1 MECNKIKNLAKEAE
15 FDSIEAF
22 TSYCCPSDYGLTEHC
37 EESKSCLDCWK
48 LAERE
53 DDCYEQRA
61 FVQRSDKKERRKGT
75 T

>member
-37 EESKSCLDCWK
+37 EESRKCIDCWK

-53 DDCYEQRA
+53 DDYCE
-61 FVQRSDKKERRKGT
+61 
-75 T
+75 